1 MCVVGCARRQGQARA
16 THVRETPSSLVVEAR
31 SCLPKRERSVGQ
43 DLPLGRVADAEADA
57 DGDGPVEAVTA
68 PACWTISRT
77 DSSSGAEGVGAAEGP
92 APGSVAATFAA
103 SPWGEAIGGV
113 ERSLRESE
121 NRFPSRL
128 SRATRQD
135 YRPRGN

>member
-1 MCVVGCARRQGQARA
+1 MSPTENDTSVQA
-16 THVRETPSSLVVEAR
+16 
-31 SCLPKRERSVGQ
+31 
-43 DLPLGRVADAEADA
+43 DADA

-68 PACWTISRT
+68 PAGSPAGLSRVLT
-77 DSSSGAEGVGAAEGP
+77 VVV
-92 APGSVAATFAA
+92 APRAWARQKDPLLARTFAA
-103 SPWGEAIGGV
+103 FPWGEAIGGV
-113 ERSLRESE
+113 ERSLGESE